1 MMKMKVYSIFINLST
16 FTQIKQKNIKDIVS
30 KCCVYVVE
38 SINSQSPNFQYVP
51 HENSTLYTEYHSQ
64 YILFYPHSLF
74 ASLDQPTRSL

>member
-51 HENSTLYTEYHSQ
+51 TALYTLNTIVNTSFSTHTAYS
-64 YILFYPHSLF
+64 PV
-74 ASLDQPTRSL
+74 